1 MTNSRL
7 VNYTNS
13 RLDGWY
19 QNAKEYNVIGNA
31 IARIENEKI
40 IIDYIENG
48 VSKTWSMY
56 LYENEDIN
64 YYFNVWSEQG

>member
-1 MTNSRL
+1 MTNSTL